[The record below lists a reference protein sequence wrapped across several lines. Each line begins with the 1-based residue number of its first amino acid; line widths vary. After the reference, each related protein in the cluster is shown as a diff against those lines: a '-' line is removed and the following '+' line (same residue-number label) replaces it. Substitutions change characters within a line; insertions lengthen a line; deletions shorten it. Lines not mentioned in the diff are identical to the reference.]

1 MSVNHVARIVPII
14 KVNNRNLNQDF
25 YSKTLGMKS
34 LLEEGAQLSLGDQTK
49 TERLI
54 LEESPSMRSRRVKG
68 AKKLARLVIKVAKA
82 SEIEAL
88 LARGI
93 QVDSLYLG
101 EKGYA
106 FEATSPEGDR
116 ILLHAE
122 EDLSSLQPVQ
132 ETPAFEGQDDFIALS
147 QFDVEKIELRVP
159 DLQAVKAFYQPVSNV
174 LDFLDVQEAQ
184 GEDLTAD
191 NTKTWDLAMLKC
203 LVTDFDVEKLSS
215 VFAAQEFFVPKSKKF
230 LVSQDRN
237 NIELWFEKL

>member
-1 MSVNHVARIVPII
+1 MSVNHVARIVPVI

-68 AKKLARLVIKVAKA
+68 AKKLARLVIRVAQA

-93 QVDSLYLG
+93 EVGSLYRG
-101 EKGYA
+101 ERGYA
-106 FEATSPEGDR
+106 FEAISPEGDR

-132 ETPAFEGQDDFIALS
+132 ETPAFEEQDDFIGLS

-159 DLQAVKAFYQPVSNV
+159 DLQAVKTFYQPVSNV

-203 LVTDFDVEKLSS
+203 LVTNFDVEQLSS
-215 VFAAQEFFVPKSKKF
+215 IFATQEFFVPKSKKF
-230 LVSQDRN
+230 LVSQDRS
-237 NIELWFEKL
+237 NIELWFEQL

>member
-1 MSVNHVARIVPII
+1 MSVNHVARIVPVI

-25 YSKTLGMKS
+25 YGKTLGMKS

-82 SEIEAL
+82 AEIEAL

-93 QVDSLYLG
+93 EIDSLYRG

-122 EDLSSLQPVQ
+122 EDLSSLQPV
-132 ETPAFEGQDDFIALS
+132 EKTPAFEGQDDFIGLS
-147 QFDVEKIELRVP
+147 QFFVEKIELRVP
-159 DLQAVKAFYQPVSNV
+159 DLQAVKAFYQLVSNV

-191 NTKTWDLAMLKC
+191 NTKTWIWLC
-203 LVTDFDVEKLSS
+203 SNV
-215 VFAAQEFFVPKSKKF
+215 
-230 LVSQDRN
+230 
-237 NIELWFEKL
+237 W

>member
-1 MSVNHVARIVPII
+1 MSVNHVARIVPVI

-68 AKKLARLVIKVAKA
+68 AKKLARLVIKVAQA

-93 QVDSLYLG
+93 EVDSLYRG

-122 EDLSSLQPVQ
+122 EDLSILQPV
-132 ETPAFEGQDDFIALS
+132 EKIPAFEVQDDFIGLS

-203 LVTDFDVEKLSS
+203 LVADFDVEKLSS
-215 VFAAQEFFVPKSKKF
+215 IFATQEFFVPKSKKF
-230 LVSQDRN
+230 LVSQDRS
-237 NIELWFEKL
+237 NIELWFEQL

>member
-1 MSVNHVARIVPII
+1 MSVNHVARIVPVI

-34 LLEEGAQLSLGDQTK
+34 LLEEGAQLSLGDQTG
-49 TERLI
+49 TERLV

-82 SEIEAL
+82 AEIEAL

-93 QVDSLYLG
+93 QVDNLYRG

-122 EDLSSLQPVQ
+122 EKVTCLQPVQ
-132 ETPAFEGQDDFIALS
+132 ETPAFEVQDDFIGLS
-147 QFDVEKIELRVP
+147 RFDVEKIELRVP

-174 LDFLDVQEAQ
+174 LDFLDIQEAQ

-203 LVTDFDVEKLSS
+203 LVADFDVEQLSS
-215 VFAAQEFFVPKSKKF
+215 IFATQEFFVPKSKKF
-230 LVSQDRN
+230 LVSQDRS
-237 NIELWFEKL
+237 NIELWFEQL

>member
-1 MSVNHVARIVPII
+1 MSVNHVARIVPVI

-25 YSKTLGMKS
+25 YGKTLGMKS

-49 TERLI
+49 TERLV

-82 SEIEAL
+82 AEIEAL

-93 QVDSLYLG
+93 QVDNLYRG

-122 EDLSSLQPVQ
+122 EKATCLQPVQ
-132 ETPAFEGQDDFIALS
+132 ETPAFEVQDDFIGLS
-147 QFDVEKIELRVP
+147 QFEVEKIELRAP
-159 DLQAVKAFYQPVSNV
+159 DLQTVKTFYQPVSNV

-191 NTKTWDLAMLKC
+191 NAKTWDLAMLKC
-203 LVTDFDVEKLSS
+203 LVADFDVEKLSS
-215 VFAAQEFFVPKSKKF
+215 IFATQEFFVPKSKKF
-230 LVSQDRN
+230 LVSQDRS
-237 NIELWFEKL
+237 NIELWFEQL

>member
-1 MSVNHVARIVPII
+1 MSVNHVARIVPVI

-68 AKKLARLVIKVAKA
+68 AKKLARLVIKVAQA

-93 QVDSLYLG
+93 QVDSLYRG

-106 FEATSPEGDR
+106 FEATSPEGDH

-122 EDLSSLQPVQ
+122 ENLSSLQPVQ
-132 ETPAFEGQDDFIALS
+132 ETPAFEGQDDFIGLS
-147 QFDVEKIELRVP
+147 QFDVEKIELRAP
-159 DLQAVKAFYQPVSNV
+159 DLQAIKAFYQSVSNV

-184 GEDLTAD
+184 GQDLQAD

-203 LVTDFDVEKLSS
+203 LVADFDVEKLSS
-215 VFAAQEFFVPKSKKF
+215 IFATQEFFVPKSKKF
-230 LVSQDRN
+230 LVSQDRS
-237 NIELWFEKL
+237 NIELWFEQL

>member
-1 MSVNHVARIVPII
+1 MSVNHVARIVPVI

-68 AKKLARLVIKVAKA
+68 AKKLARLVIKVAQA

-93 QVDSLYLG
+93 EVDSLYRG

-106 FEATSPEGDR
+106 FEATSPEGDY

-122 EDLSSLQPVQ
+122 ENLSSLQPVQ
-132 ETPAFEGQDDFIALS
+132 ETPAFEGQDDFIGLS

-159 DLQAVKAFYQPVSNV
+159 DLQAVKTFYQPVSNV
-174 LDFLDVQEAQ
+174 LDFLDVQEAK
-184 GEDLTAD
+184 GEDLQAD

-203 LVTDFDVEKLSS
+203 LVADFDVEKLSS
-215 VFAAQEFFVPKSKKF
+215 IFATQEFFVPKSKKF

-237 NIELWFEKL
+237 NIELWFEQL

>member
-1 MSVNHVARIVPII
+1 MSVNHVARIVPVI

-25 YSKTLGMKS
+25 YVKTLGMKS
-34 LLEEGAQLSLGDQTK
+34 LLEEGAQLSLGDQTR

-93 QVDSLYLG
+93 QVDNLYRG

-122 EDLSSLQPVQ
+122 EKLTCLQPVQ
-132 ETPAFEGQDDFIALS
+132 ETPAFEVQDDFIGLS
-147 QFDVEKIELRVP
+147 QFDVEKIKLRVP
-159 DLQAVKAFYQPVSNV
+159 DLQAVKDFYQPVSNV

-184 GEDLTAD
+184 GEDLIAD
-191 NTKTWDLAMLKC
+191 NTKTWDLTMLKC
-203 LVTDFDVEKLSS
+203 LVADFDVEKLSS
-215 VFAAQEFFVPKSKKF
+215 IFATQEFFVPKSKKF
-230 LVSQDRN
+230 LVSQDRS
-237 NIELWFEKL
+237 NIELWFEQL

>member
-1 MSVNHVARIVPII
+1 MSVNHVARIVPVI

-68 AKKLARLVIKVAKA
+68 AKKLARLVIKVAQA

-93 QVDSLYLG
+93 QVDNLYRG
-101 EKGYA
+101 DKGFA

-122 EDLSSLQPVQ
+122 EKVVCLQPVQ
-132 ETPAFEGQDDFIALS
+132 GTPAFEVQDDFIGLS

-159 DLQAVKAFYQPVSNV
+159 DLQAVKAFYQPVSNI

-203 LVTDFDVEKLSS
+203 LVADFDVEQLSS
-215 VFAAQEFFVPKSKKF
+215 IFATQEFFVPKSKKF

-237 NIELWFEKL
+237 NIELWFEQL

>member
-1 MSVNHVARIVPII
+1 MSVNHVARIVPVI

-25 YSKTLGMKS
+25 YVKTLGMKS

-68 AKKLARLVIKVAKA
+68 AKKLARLVIKVAQA

-93 QVDSLYLG
+93 EVDNLYRG

-106 FEATSPEGDR
+106 FEAISPEGDR
-116 ILLHAE
+116 LLLHAE
-122 EDLSSLQPVQ
+122 ENLSSLQPVQ
-132 ETPAFEGQDDFIALS
+132 ETPAFEGQDDFIGLS

-184 GEDLTAD
+184 GEDLQAD

-203 LVTDFDVEKLSS
+203 LVTNFDVEQLSS
-215 VFAAQEFFVPKSKKF
+215 IFATQEFFVPKSKKF
-230 LVSQDRN
+230 LVSQDRS
-237 NIELWFEKL
+237 NIELWFEQL

>member
-1 MSVNHVARIVPII
+1 MSVNHVARIVPVI

-93 QVDSLYLG
+93 KVDSLYHG

-132 ETPAFEGQDDFIALS
+132 ETPAFEVQDDFIGLS
-147 QFDVEKIELRVP
+147 QFDVEKIELRAL
-159 DLQAVKAFYQPVSNV
+159 DLQAVKTFYQPVSNV

-191 NTKTWDLAMLKC
+191 NAKTWDLAMLKC
-203 LVTDFDVEKLSS
+203 LVADFDVEKLSS
-215 VFAAQEFFVPKSKKF
+215 IFATQEFFVPKSKKF
-230 LVSQDRN
+230 LVSQDRS
-237 NIELWFEKL
+237 NIELWFEQL

>member
-1 MSVNHVARIVPII
+1 MSVNHVARIVPVI

-68 AKKLARLVIKVAKA
+68 AKKLARLVIKVAQA

-88 LARGI
+88 LAREI
-93 QVDSLYLG
+93 EVDSLYRG

-122 EDLSSLQPVQ
+122 EDLSSLQPV
-132 ETPAFEGQDDFIALS
+132 EKTPGFEGQDDFIGLS
-147 QFDVEKIELRVP
+147 RFDVEKIELRVP
-159 DLQAVKAFYQPVSNV
+159 DLQAVKTFYQPMSNV

-203 LVTDFDVEKLSS
+203 LVTNFDVEQLSS
-215 VFAAQEFFVPKSKKF
+215 IFATQEFFVPKSKKF
-230 LVSQDRN
+230 LVSQDRS
-237 NIELWFEKL
+237 NIELWFEQL

>member
-1 MSVNHVARIVPII
+1 MSVNHVARIVPVI

-34 LLEEGAQLSLGDQTK
+34 ILEEGAQLSLGDQTR

-68 AKKLARLVIKVAKA
+68 AKKLARLVIKVAQA

-93 QVDSLYLG
+93 EVDNLYRG

-122 EDLSSLQPVQ
+122 ENLSSLQPVQ
-132 ETPAFEGQDDFIALS
+132 ETPAFEGQDDFIGLS

-159 DLQAVKAFYQPVSNV
+159 DLQAVKTFYQPVSNV

-184 GEDLTAD
+184 GEDLQAD

-203 LVTDFDVEKLSS
+203 LVADFDVEKLSS
-215 VFAAQEFFVPKSKKF
+215 IFATQKFFVPKSKKF
-230 LVSQDRN
+230 LISQDRS
-237 NIELWFEKL
+237 NIELWFEQL

>member
-1 MSVNHVARIVPII
+1 MSVNHVARIVPVI

-68 AKKLARLVIKVAKA
+68 AKKLARLVIKVAQA

-93 QVDSLYLG
+93 EVDSLYRG

-106 FEATSPEGDR
+106 FEATSPEGDH

-122 EDLSSLQPVQ
+122 ENLSSLQPVQ
-132 ETPAFEGQDDFIALS
+132 ETPAFEGQDDFIGLS

-184 GEDLTAD
+184 EEDLQAD

-203 LVTDFDVEKLSS
+203 LVADFDVEKLSS
-215 VFAAQEFFVPKSKKF
+215 IFATQKFFVPKSKKF
-230 LVSQDRN
+230 LISQDRS
-237 NIELWFEKL
+237 NIELWFEQL

>member
-1 MSVNHVARIVPII
+1 MSVNHVARIVPVI

-54 LEESPSMRSRRVKG
+54 LEESPSIRSRRVKG
-68 AKKLARLVIKVAKA
+68 AKKLARLVIKVAQA

-93 QVDSLYLG
+93 EVDSLYRG

-106 FEATSPEGDR
+106 FEVTSPEGDH

-132 ETPAFEGQDDFIALS
+132 ETPAFEGQDDFIGLS

-159 DLQAVKAFYQPVSNV
+159 DLQAVKTFYQPVSNV
-174 LDFLDVQEAQ
+174 LDFLDVQEAK
-184 GEDLTAD
+184 GEDLQAD

-203 LVTDFDVEKLSS
+203 LVADFDVEKLSS
-215 VFAAQEFFVPKSKKF
+215 IFATQEFFVPKSKKF

-237 NIELWFEKL
+237 NIELWFEQL

>member
-1 MSVNHVARIVPII
+1 MSVNHVARIVPVI

-68 AKKLARLVIKVAKA
+68 AKKLARLVIKVAQA

-93 QVDSLYLG
+93 EVDSLYRG

-116 ILLHAE
+116 TLLHAE

-132 ETPAFEGQDDFIALS
+132 ETPAFEGQDDFIGLS

-184 GEDLTAD
+184 GQDLQAD

-203 LVTDFDVEKLSS
+203 LMTDFDVEKLSS
-215 VFAAQEFFVPKSKKF
+215 IFATQEFFVPKSKKF
-230 LVSQDRN
+230 LVSQDRS
-237 NIELWFEKL
+237 NIELWFEQL

>member
-1 MSVNHVARIVPII
+1 MSVNRVARIVPVI

-68 AKKLARLVIKVAKA
+68 AKKLARLVIKVAQA

-93 QVDSLYLG
+93 EVDNLYRG

-106 FEATSPEGDR
+106 FEAISPEGDR

-122 EDLSSLQPVQ
+122 EDLSSLQPV
-132 ETPAFEGQDDFIALS
+132 EKTPAFEGQDDFIGLS

-159 DLQAVKAFYQPVSNV
+159 DLQAVKTFYQPVSNV
-174 LDFLDVQEAQ
+174 LDFLDVQEAK
-184 GEDLTAD
+184 GEDLQAD

-203 LVTDFDVEKLSS
+203 LVADFDVEKLTSI
-215 VFAAQEFFVPKSKKF
+215 FATQEFFVPKSKKF

-237 NIELWFEKL
+237 NIELWFEQL

>member
-1 MSVNHVARIVPII
+1 MSVNHVARIVPVI

-68 AKKLARLVIKVAKA
+68 AKKLARLVIKVAQA

-93 QVDSLYLG
+93 EVDSLHRG

-106 FEATSPEGDR
+106 FEATSPEGDH

-122 EDLSSLQPVQ
+122 EDLSSLQPV
-132 ETPAFEGQDDFIALS
+132 EKTPAFEGQGDFIGLS

-184 GEDLTAD
+184 GEDLQAD

-215 VFAAQEFFVPKSKKF
+215 IFATQEFFVPKSKKF
-230 LVSQDRN
+230 LVSQDRS
-237 NIELWFEKL
+237 NIELWFEQL

>member
-1 MSVNHVARIVPII
+1 MSVNHVARIVPVI

-68 AKKLARLVIKVAKA
+68 AKKLARLVIKVAQA

-93 QVDSLYLG
+93 EVDSLYHG

-106 FEATSPEGDR
+106 FEATSPEGDH

-122 EDLSSLQPVQ
+122 ENLSSLQPVQ
-132 ETPAFEGQDDFIALS
+132 ETPAFEGQDDFIGLS

-159 DLQAVKAFYQPVSNV
+159 DLQAVKDFYQPVSNV
-174 LDFLDVQEAQ
+174 LDFLDVQEAKGQ
-184 GEDLTAD
+184 DLQAD
-191 NTKTWDLAMLKC
+191 NTKTWDLTMLKC
-203 LVTDFDVEKLSS
+203 LVADFDVEKLSS
-215 VFAAQEFFVPKSKKF
+215 IFATQEFFVPKSKKF
-230 LVSQDRN
+230 LVSQDRS
-237 NIELWFEKL
+237 NIELWFEQL

>member
-1 MSVNHVARIVPII
+1 MSVNHVARIVPVI

-25 YSKTLGMKS
+25 YSKTLGMKY

-68 AKKLARLVIKVAKA
+68 AKKLARLVIKVTKA

-88 LARGI
+88 LAQGLE
-93 QVDSLYLG
+93 VDSLYRG

-116 ILLHAE
+116 LLLHAE

-132 ETPAFEGQDDFIALS
+132 ETPAFEGQDDFIGLS

-159 DLQAVKAFYQPVSNV
+159 DSQAVKAFYQPVSNV
-174 LDFLDVQEAQ
+174 LDFLDVQEDQ
-184 GEDLTAD
+184 GEDLQAD

-215 VFAAQEFFVPKSKKF
+215 IFATQEFFVPKSKKF
-230 LVSQDRN
+230 LVSQDQS
-237 NIELWFEKL
+237 NIELWFEQL

>member
-1 MSVNHVARIVPII
+1 MSVNHVARVVPVI

-68 AKKLARLVIKVAKA
+68 AKKLARLVIKVAQA

-93 QVDSLYLG
+93 EVDSLYRG

-116 ILLHAE
+116 LLLHAE
-122 EDLSSLQPVQ
+122 EDLSSLQPV
-132 ETPAFEGQDDFIALS
+132 EKTPAFEVQGDFIGLS

-159 DLQAVKAFYQPVSNV
+159 DLQAVKTFYQPVSNV

-203 LVTDFDVEKLSS
+203 LVADFDVEKLSS
-215 VFAAQEFFVPKSKKF
+215 IFATQEFFVPKSKKF
-230 LVSQDRN
+230 LVSQDRS
-237 NIELWFEKL
+237 NIELWFEQL

>member
-1 MSVNHVARIVPII
+1 MSVNHVARIVPVI

-68 AKKLARLVIKVAKA
+68 AKKLARLVIKVAQA

-93 QVDSLYLG
+93 EVDNLYRG

-106 FEATSPEGDR
+106 FEAISPEGDR
-116 ILLHAE
+116 LLLHAE
-122 EDLSSLQPVQ
+122 ENLSSLQPVQ
-132 ETPAFEGQDDFIALS
+132 ETPAFEGQDDFIGLS

-184 GEDLTAD
+184 GEDLQAD

-203 LVTDFDVEKLSS
+203 LVTNFDVEQLSS
-215 VFAAQEFFVPKSKKF
+215 IFATQEFFVPKSKKF
-230 LVSQDRN
+230 LVSQDRS
-237 NIELWFEKL
+237 NIELWLA

>member
-1 MSVNHVARIVPII
+1 MSVNHVARIVPVI

-68 AKKLARLVIKVAKA
+68 AKKLARLVIKVAQA
-82 SEIEAL
+82 SEIEAV

-93 QVDSLYLG
+93 QVDNLYRG

-122 EDLSSLQPVQ
+122 EDLSSLQPV
-132 ETPAFEGQDDFIALS
+132 EKTPAFEGQDDFIGLS

-203 LVTDFDVEKLSS
+203 LVADFDVEKLSS
-215 VFAAQEFFVPKSKKF
+215 IFATQEFFVPKSKKF

-237 NIELWFEKL
+237 NIELWFEQL

>member
-1 MSVNHVARIVPII
+1 MSVNHVARIVPVI

-34 LLEEGAQLSLGDQTK
+34 LLEEGAQLSLGDQTR

-82 SEIEAL
+82 AEIEAL

-93 QVDSLYLG
+93 QVDNLYYG

-122 EDLSSLQPVQ
+122 EKVTCLQPVQ
-132 ETPAFEGQDDFIALS
+132 ETPAFEVQDDFIGLS
-147 QFDVEKIELRVP
+147 QFEVEKIELRAP
-159 DLQAVKAFYQPVSNV
+159 DLQTVKTFYQPVSNV

-203 LVTDFDVEKLSS
+203 LVADFDVEQLSS
-215 VFAAQEFFVPKSKKF
+215 IFATQEFFVPKSKKF
-230 LVSQDRN
+230 LVSQDRS
-237 NIELWFEKL
+237 NIELWFEQL

>member
-1 MSVNHVARIVPII
+1 MSVNHVARIVPVI

-34 LLEEGAQLSLGDQTK
+34 LLEEGAQLSLGDQTR

-68 AKKLARLVIKVAKA
+68 AKKLARLVIKVAQA
-82 SEIEAL
+82 AEIEAL

-93 QVDSLYLG
+93 EIDNLYRG

-122 EDLSSLQPVQ
+122 EKVTCLQPVQ
-132 ETPAFEGQDDFIALS
+132 ETHAFEVQDDFIGLS

-159 DLQAVKAFYQPVSNV
+159 DLQAVKAFYQLVSNV

-203 LVTDFDVEKLSS
+203 LVADFDVEQLSS
-215 VFAAQEFFVPKSKKF
+215 IFATQEFFVPKSKKF
-230 LVSQDRN
+230 LVSQDRS
-237 NIELWFEKL
+237 NIELWFEQL

>member
-1 MSVNHVARIVPII
+1 MSVNHVARIVPVI

-68 AKKLARLVIKVAKA
+68 AKKLARLVIKVAQA

-93 QVDSLYLG
+93 EVDSLYRG
-101 EKGYA
+101 EKGHA

-122 EDLSSLQPVQ
+122 ENLSSLQLV
-132 ETPAFEGQDDFIALS
+132 EKTPEFEGQDDFIGLS
-147 QFDVEKIELRVP
+147 QFDVEKIEIRVP
-159 DLQAVKAFYQPVSNV
+159 DLQAVKTFYQPVSNI
-174 LDFLDVQEAQ
+174 LDFLDVQESQ
-184 GEDLTAD
+184 GEDLQAD

-203 LVTDFDVEKLSS
+203 LVADFDVEKLSS
-215 VFAAQEFFVPKSKKF
+215 IFATQEFFVPKSKKF
-230 LVSQDRN
+230 LVSQDQS
-237 NIELWFEKL
+237 NIELWFEQL

>member
-1 MSVNHVARIVPII
+1 MSVNHVARIVPVI

-68 AKKLARLVIKVAKA
+68 AKKLARLVIKVAQA

-93 QVDSLYLG
+93 EVDILYRG

-106 FEATSPEGDR
+106 FEATSPEGDY

-122 EDLSSLQPVQ
+122 ENLSSLQPVQ
-132 ETPAFEGQDDFIALS
+132 ETPAFEGQDDFIGLS

-174 LDFLDVQEAQ
+174 LDFLDVQEAK

-215 VFAAQEFFVPKSKKF
+215 IFATQEFFVPKSKKF
-230 LVSQDRN
+230 LVSQDQS
-237 NIELWFEKL
+237 NIELWFEQL

>member
-1 MSVNHVARIVPII
+1 MSVNHVARIVPVI

-68 AKKLARLVIKVAKA
+68 AKKLARLVIKVAQA

-93 QVDSLYLG
+93 EVDSLYHG

-106 FEATSPEGDR
+106 FEATSPEGDH

-122 EDLSSLQPVQ
+122 ENLSSLQPVQ
-132 ETPAFEGQDDFIALS
+132 ETPAFEGQDDFIGLS

-159 DLQAVKAFYQPVSNV
+159 DLQAVKTFYQPVSNV

-184 GEDLTAD
+184 GEDLQAD

-203 LVTDFDVEKLSS
+203 LVADFDVEKLSS
-215 VFAAQEFFVPKSKKF
+215 IFATQKFFVPKSKKF
-230 LVSQDRN
+230 LVSQDPS
-237 NIELWFEKL
+237 NIELWFEQL

>member
-1 MSVNHVARIVPII
+1 MSVNHVARIVPVI

-34 LLEEGAQLSLGDQTK
+34 LLEEGAQLSLGDQTR

-68 AKKLARLVIKVAKA
+68 AKKLARLVIKVAQA
-82 SEIEAL
+82 AEIEAL

-93 QVDSLYLG
+93 EIDNLYRG

-122 EDLSSLQPVQ
+122 EKVTCLQPVQ
-132 ETPAFEGQDDFIALS
+132 ETPAFEVQDDFIGLS

-203 LVTDFDVEKLSS
+203 LVADFDVEQLSS
-215 VFAAQEFFVPKSKKF
+215 IFATQEFFVPKSKKF
-230 LVSQDRN
+230 LVSQDRS
-237 NIELWFEKL
+237 NIELWFEQL

>member
-1 MSVNHVARIVPII
+1 MRVNHVARFVPVI

-68 AKKLARLVIKVAKA
+68 AKKLARLVIKVAQA

-93 QVDSLYLG
+93 EVDSLYRG

-106 FEATSPEGDR
+106 FEATSPEGDH

-122 EDLSSLQPVQ
+122 ENLSSLQPVQ
-132 ETPAFEGQDDFIALS
+132 ETPAFEGQDDFIGLS

-184 GEDLTAD
+184 EEDLQAD

-203 LVTDFDVEKLSS
+203 LVADFDVEKLSS
-215 VFAAQEFFVPKSKKF
+215 IFATQKFFVPKSKKF
-230 LVSQDRN
+230 LISQDRS
-237 NIELWFEKL
+237 NIELWFEQL

>member
-1 MSVNHVARIVPII
+1 MSVNHVARIVPVI

-68 AKKLARLVIKVAKA
+68 AKKLARLVVKVAKA

-93 QVDSLYLG
+93 QVDNLYRG

-122 EDLSSLQPVQ
+122 ENLSSLQPVQ
-132 ETPAFEGQDDFIALS
+132 ETPSFEGQDDFISLS

-215 VFAAQEFFVPKSKKF
+215 IFATQEFFVPKSKKF
-230 LVSQDRN
+230 LVSQDQS
-237 NIELWFEKL
+237 NIELWFEQL

>member
-1 MSVNHVARIVPII
+1 MSVNHVARIVPVI

-68 AKKLARLVIKVAKA
+68 AKKLARLVIKVAQA

-88 LARGI
+88 LAREI
-93 QVDSLYLG
+93 EVDSLYRG

-122 EDLSSLQPVQ
+122 EDLSSLQPV
-132 ETPAFEGQDDFIALS
+132 EKTPGFEGQDDFIGLS

-159 DLQAVKAFYQPVSNV
+159 DLQAVKTFYQPVSNV

-184 GEDLTAD
+184 GEDLQAD

-203 LVTDFDVEKLSS
+203 LVADFDVEKLSS
-215 VFAAQEFFVPKSKKF
+215 IFATQEFFVPKSKKF
-230 LVSQDRN
+230 LVSQDQS
-237 NIELWFEKL
+237 NIELWFEQL

>member
-1 MSVNHVARIVPII
+1 MSVNHVARIVPVI

-68 AKKLARLVIKVAKA
+68 AKKLARLVIKVAQA

-93 QVDSLYLG
+93 EVDSLYRG

-122 EDLSSLQPVQ
+122 ENLSSLQPVQ
-132 ETPAFEGQDDFIALS
+132 ETPAFEGQDDFIGLS

-159 DLQAVKAFYQPVSNV
+159 DLQAVKTFYQPVSNV
-174 LDFLDVQEAQ
+174 LDFLDVQEAK
-184 GEDLTAD
+184 GEDLTSD

-203 LVTDFDVEKLSS
+203 LVADFDVEKLSS
-215 VFAAQEFFVPKSKKF
+215 IFATQEFFVPKSKKF

-237 NIELWFEKL
+237 NIELWFEQL

>member
-1 MSVNHVARIVPII
+1 MSVNHVARIVPVI

-68 AKKLARLVIKVAKA
+68 AKKLARLVIKVAQA

-93 QVDSLYLG
+93 EVDSLYRG

-106 FEATSPEGDR
+106 FEATSPEGDH

-122 EDLSSLQPVQ
+122 ENLSSLQPVQ
-132 ETPAFEGQDDFIALS
+132 ETPAFEGQDDFIGLS

-159 DLQAVKAFYQPVSNV
+159 DLQVVKAFYQPVSNV

-215 VFAAQEFFVPKSKKF
+215 IFATQEFFVPKSKKF
-230 LVSQDRN
+230 LVSQDQS
-237 NIELWFEKL
+237 NIELWFEQL

>member
-1 MSVNHVARIVPII
+1 MSVNHVARIVPVI

-68 AKKLARLVIKVAKA
+68 AKKLARLVIRVAQA

-93 QVDSLYLG
+93 EVDSLYRG

-122 EDLSSLQPVQ
+122 EKVTCLQPVQ
-132 ETPAFEGQDDFIALS
+132 ETPAFAVQDDFIGLS
-147 QFDVEKIELRVP
+147 QFEVEKIELRAP
-159 DLQAVKAFYQPVSNV
+159 DLQAVKDFYQPVSNV

-203 LVTDFDVEKLSS
+203 LVADFDVEKLSS
-215 VFAAQEFFVPKSKKF
+215 IFATQKFFVPKSKKF
-230 LVSQDRN
+230 LISQDRS
-237 NIELWFEKL
+237 NIELWFEQL